1 MESPRGPDRCGGHGH
16 ARIRGRHGR
25 CRARRRNGRWRHGAR
40 HPEGGTASTGEAE
53 TTGSSASQDADLLDG
68 GPGTDRL
75 WGGAGA
81 DRLVARD
88 KTQDLV
94 VCGSGRDVAIVDLLD
109 LVHRS
114 CETVRRPQA
123 STDSQPPEPPAV
135 VTENAKPGTSG
146 WASFD
151 RAPARAIE
159 GYTEPSAAPGEPLT
173 FHVST
178 VPEASYRILIYRA
191 GYYGGVGARRV
202 ACLPS
207 CDGAA
212 DGHER
217 SIPIA
222 SPEGLVHAG
231 WPVSQQLE
239 IPNDWVSGYYF
250 AHFQLTSGPNAGR
263 VTTTWFIVR
272 EPAGGARR
280 RSSSRRPRRRGR
292 PTTAG
297 AAAASTN
304 STARTAAVPRRSRSI
319 ARTISRSS
327 SVPNRSRFRSSASW
341 SKAATT
347 SPTRPT
353 STRRGTRSQSS
364 VERSSPS
371 RDIVSTGRRA
381 RATASMRHAEP
392 ESTSPSSARTRPT
405 GRSDTRTTSVRSSA
419 TRARTGTPRPIPRS
433 RRTSSAG
440 SCLPGTS
447 VHSWGSNMRAAC

>member
-1 MESPRGPDRCGGHGH
+1 M
-16 ARIRGRHGR
+16 ARTT
-25 CRARRRNGRWRHGAR
+25 WGAR
-40 HPEGGTASTGEAE
+40 GGRIAVAVTVMLAFAVSTAAAERVGGTPGGDTMRG
-53 TTGSSASQDADLLDG
+53 TPKVDRLYGRGGDDRIFGLGGADLLDG
-68 GPGTDRL
+68 GPGSDRL

-94 VCGSGRDVAIVDLLD
+94 VCGPGRDVAIVDLLD
-109 LVHRS
+109 LVHLS

-123 STDSQPPEPPAV
+123 STNSQPPEPPAV
-135 VTENAKPGTSG
+135 VKENAKPGAPG

-159 GYTEPSAAPGEPLT
+159 GYTEPSAAPGETLT
-173 FHVST
+173 FHIST
-178 VPEASYRILIYRA
+178 VPEAGYRILVYRA

-212 DGHER
+212 EGRER

-239 IPNDWVSGYYF
+239 IPNEWVSGYYF

-272 EPAGGARR
+272 EAAGAGKAPILVQA
-280 RSSSRRPRRRGR
+280 S
-292 PTTAG
+292 PTTWQAYNG
-297 AAAASTN
+297 WGGGSLYEFNSPNGRRAAKVAFDRPYQQPLEQRPESLEVPLVRFLEQGGYDVAYQADVD
-304 STARTAAVPRRSRSI
+304 TARDR
-319 ARTISRSS
+319 AR
-327 SVPNRSRFRSSASW
+327 
-341 SKAATT
+341 
-347 SPTRPT
+347 
-353 STRRGTRSQSS
+353 SS

-371 RDIVSTGRRA
+371 RDIASTGRRA
-381 RATASMRHAEP
+381 A
-392 ESTSPSSARTRPT
+392 
-405 GRSDTRTTSVRSSA
+405 
-419 TRARTGTPRPIPRS
+419 
-433 RRTSSAG
+433 
-440 SCLPGTS
+440 
-447 VHSWGSNMRAAC
+447 